1 MTGPIN
7 NNQDKSIEEA
17 VQQFVDA
24 QLQGREPDIDEK
36 GGGRLAPLA
45 PI

>member
-24 QLQGREPDIDEK
+24 QLLGEKTNID
-36 GGGRLAPLA
+36 
-45 PI
+45 